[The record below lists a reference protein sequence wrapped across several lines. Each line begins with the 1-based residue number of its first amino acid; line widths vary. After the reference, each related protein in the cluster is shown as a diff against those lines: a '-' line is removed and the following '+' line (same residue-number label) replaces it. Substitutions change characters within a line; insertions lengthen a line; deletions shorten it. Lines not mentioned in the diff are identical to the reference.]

1 MKISLRKI
9 LVALGLAVLFVGGHR
24 AWGWG
29 GVALVAGGVVM
40 WLLLHFNRFMTVMR
54 RASQRPLGY
63 VDSAVMLNAKLRPRV
78 SLLHV
83 MALTRALG
91 ELRSPEGQQPE
102 IYRWTDPGDS
112 WVEAIF
118 MQGQLVSWTMTRP
131 QTEEAAVADA
141 TQTGADAAPAS

>member
-1 MKISLRKI
+1 MKIHLRKI

-54 RASQRPLGY
+54 RASERPLGY

-91 ELRSPEGQQPE
+91 ELRSIEGQQPE
-102 IYRWTDPGDS
+102 VYRWTDPGGS
-112 WVEAIF
+112 WVEAEF
-118 MQGQLVSWTMTRP
+118 VQGQLARWTMWRP
-131 QTEEAAVADA
+131 QPEDGGAGEAQADVPVA
-141 TQTGADAAPAS
+141 S

>member
-1 MKISLRKI
+1 MKITLRKI
-9 LVALGLAVLFVGGHR
+9 LAALGLAALFVGGHR

-40 WLLLHFNRFMTVMR
+40 WLLLHFNRFMTIMR

-63 VDSAVMLNAKLRPRV
+63 VDSAVMLNAKLKPRV

-112 WVEAIF
+112 WVEATF

-131 QTEEAAVADA
+131 EVVDASASSQAPADA
-141 TQTGADAAPAS
+141 PAAS

>member
-1 MKISLRKI
+1 MKIHLRKI

-54 RASQRPLGY
+54 RASERPLGY

-91 ELRSPEGQQPE
+91 ELRSPQGQQSE
-102 IYRWTDPGDS
+102 VYRWTDPGGS
-112 WVEAIF
+112 WVEAEF
-118 MQGQLVSWTMTRP
+118 AQGQLARWTLWRP
-131 QTEEAAVADA
+131 QPEDAGETEARADVAA
-141 TQTGADAAPAS
+141 AS